1 MRFSTG
7 TPLKNRVSIF
17 GCLITAA
24 LLTGCGT
31 TTTVARG
38 SASQVLAEAEEQKA
52 AFLKTSWERQARLDD
67 LAWPLLTSARD
78 LCGEEVKPRTG
89 LSILAIDSIG
99 KDYQP
104 VARGRFGLSETPMVL
119 HVVKNSPAEAAGLRP
134 GDRIESIAGQ
144 PVATGK
150 KATKNAGELLAKSIE
165 GAQPVY
171 MTVLRDG
178 ASITAIIKPE
188 VVCEYPVV
196 VMQNDSLNAFADGD
210 IVYITTGMY
219 RFARE
224 DRELQLVVAHE
235 IAHNAE
241 GHRDKKM
248 VNWGIGTFFD
258 VVAAAYGVDTQN
270 AFGKAASQ
278 AFSQD
283 FEREADY
290 VGMYIL
296 ARADVDTTE
305 AADFWRRMAA
315 EFPQSIQ
322 GSYSAT
328 HPASA
333 ERWANIAAANEEI
346 LTKRQGELPLLPERK
361 E

>member
-1 MRFSTG
+1 MLHSSRCSQSLLF
-7 TPLKNRVSIF
+7 V
-17 GCLITAA
+17 GCL
-24 LLTGCGT
+24 LTIAMLSGCGT

-67 LAWPLLTSARD
+67 LSWPLLVSARD
-78 LCGEEVKPRTG
+78 LCGEEVTPRIG
-89 LSILAIDSIG
+89 LSLLAIDAIG

-104 VARGRFGLSETPMVL
+104 VARNRFGVSEFPMVL
-119 HVVKNSPAEAAGLRP
+119 HTIKGSPAEAAGLKA
-134 GDRIESIAGQ
+134 GDRLETIAGQ
-144 PVATGK
+144 PVPTGK
-150 KATKNAGELLAKSIE
+150 KATQKTGELLAKSIE
-165 GAQPVY
+165 SGQPIY
-171 MTVLRDG
+171 ITALREG
-178 ASITAIIKPE
+178 ASITAVVKPD
-188 VVCEYPVV
+188 VACRYPVV
-196 VMQNDSLNAFADGD
+196 MVQNDSLNAFADGNV
-210 IVYITTGMY
+210 VYITTGMY

-258 VVAAAYGVDTQN
+258 VVAAAYGIDTQN
-270 AFGKAASQ
+270 AFGNAASQ
-278 AFSQD
+278 VFSQD

-296 ARADVDTTE
+296 ARAEVDTTE
-305 AADFWRRMAA
+305 AADFWRRMSA

-328 HPASA
+328 HPASP
-333 ERWANIAAANEEI
+333 ERWANLAAANEEI
-346 LTKRQGELPLLPERK
+346 LIKRQAELPLMPERK
-361 E
+361 Q